1 MVPVH
6 LPTENHWLLVL
17 ISVLNLCLYIY
28 DSARC
33 TTATYRTIFNIIK
46 EGFIRNELQWLSDED
61 KTTFQENNWDEST
74 PQCPKQKNDSDCGV
88 FTCFFAKHLLLS
100 RGNHSSLTLNGEP
113 RDKMVSGLLNL
124 ESALRAENDL
134 PKVFQRTWQTASKL
148 LTTENPLKTGW
159 IKKWEM
165 QDLLIPSPLPPK
177 MATVCFMQCMTSYF
191 VTEEH
196 LRVPQNYAPT
206 R

>member
-1 MVPVH
+1 MHCNSKKVALKIGV
-6 LPTENHWLLVL
+6 LSWLRRIFSKQGKKRRQL
-17 ISVLNLCLYIY
+17 
-28 DSARC
+28 DSW
-33 TTATYRTIFNIIK
+33 
-46 EGFIRNELQWLSDED
+46 RNELQWLSDED

-113 RDKMVSGLLNL
+113 RDKMVSDLLNL

-206 R
+206 RWIISEVSSHPRWN